1 MKTFNSQ
8 QLSGDDPIWIESL
21 RMSDA
26 TVRKLLERWG
36 HGAAQGSDD
45 ERRRYERLRY
55 YRRVSITLDSD
66 ADEQQTFTAIS
77 GNISRGGMALAV
89 GRFVYADSGITISL
103 ALPDGKSMRVTGKV
117 LRCQFLEGRAHEV
130 VILFDSPLPLDLLE
144 AVVKTP
150 LPKPARARQAGRLSS

>member
-1 MKTFNSQ
+1 MTLKGQ
-8 QLSGDDPIWIESL
+8 QSSRDEPIWIESL

-45 ERRRYERLRY
+45 ERRRHERLRY
-55 YRRVSITLDSD
+55 FRRVSITLDSG
-66 ADEQQTFTAIS
+66 AHEQQTFTAIS

-89 GRFVYADSGITISL
+89 GRFVYAGSSITITL
-103 ALPDGKSMRVTGKV
+103 ALPDGESRLVTGRV

-130 VILFDSPLPLDLLE
+130 AILFDPPLPPDLLD

-150 LPKPARARQAGRLSS
+150 LPKPARTRQTVRLSS